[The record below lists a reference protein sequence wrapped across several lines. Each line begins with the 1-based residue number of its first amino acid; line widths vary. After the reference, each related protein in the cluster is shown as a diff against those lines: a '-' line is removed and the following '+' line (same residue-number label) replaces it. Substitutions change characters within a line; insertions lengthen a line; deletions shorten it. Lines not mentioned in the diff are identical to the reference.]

1 MLYHAWKG
9 NSEAKSA
16 AQQLRSINKELGISL
31 QGDADAEVVLRQLD
45 PQSAI
50 LCGISTKV

>member
-50 LCGISTKV
+50 LCGISNKV